1 MPRTHGQRSANTPA
15 YLTWRGMKER
25 CHNKRHK
32 SYPAYGGAGIWVCDE
47 WRASFMAFFA
57 DMGPRPEGHTLD
69 RIDPSKGYYKAN
81 CRWADKSTQEK
92 NKRGKR

>member
-1 MPRTHGQRSANTPA
+1 
-15 YLTWRGMKER
+15 
-25 CHNKRHK
+25 
-32 SYPAYGGAGIWVCDE
+32 
-47 WRASFMAFFA
+47 MAFFA

-81 CRWADKSTQEK
+81 CRWADKQTQES